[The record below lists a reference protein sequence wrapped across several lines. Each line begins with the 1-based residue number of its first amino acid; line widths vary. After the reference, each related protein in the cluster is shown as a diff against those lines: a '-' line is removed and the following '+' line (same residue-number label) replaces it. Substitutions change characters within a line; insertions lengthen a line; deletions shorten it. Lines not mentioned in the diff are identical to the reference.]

1 MSKYPNYR
9 VSVEL
14 IIKKDNKILVG
25 KRSDISGVNPGA
37 WSFPAG
43 KVKYTEIPK
52 DAVLREAKEETAF
65 DVKIISELDC
75 RTAIIKK
82 HDEEAYRLM
91 YTYLV
96 EPQGD
101 QELILNDEHSEF
113 KWLSKEDVYSEEYQQ
128 FLPKHT
134 HLFIDKIF
142 I

>member
-1 MSKYPNYR
+1 MSTYPNYR

-25 KRSDISGVNPGA
+25 KRSTSTDVNPGN

-43 KVKYTEIPK
+43 KVKYNEIPK

-65 DVKIISELDC
+65 DVKIISELNC
-75 RTAIIKK
+75 RTATIKRG
-82 HDEEAYRLM
+82 EEDAYRLM

-96 EPQGD
+96 EPQGE

-113 KWLSKEDVYSEEYQQ
+113 KWLSKEDLFSEEYKQ

-134 HLFIDKIF
+134 SIF
-142 I
+142 MDQIFD